1 MTLYLYEQRRPFEN
15 TLFDVLNDDD
25 FFSFHHP
32 LRHQHGH
39 RHALNRRRNP
49 YRSLERQLCNVINDC
64 KDEENSLFKLVDYTP
79 NINLSEDEKNY
90 YIHAD
95 LPGMTKD
102 QVKMEL
108 NEDRILTISG
118 ERESIYDNNEEKEQN
133 EEKQEKGKEEE
144 KDEGNTE
151 ESEKMETE
159 EENTTTSTTEENK
172 KNNENR
178 KYSMIECSYGKFS
191 RSFTLPEDAN
201 LDGIQAKMENGVLEV
216 VINKIETLKLQNR
229 YVFGLNNILISSWPS
244 SFKLAD
250 ITLNIN
256 LSEDEIIIIFFH
268 ADLSGMTKVQ
278 IKMDFNE
285 ESIYFSLFH
294 YELIYYILKLYLHN
308 YY

>member
-1 MTLYLYEQRRPFEN
+1 MSLYFYEQRRPFEN

-39 RHALNRRRNP
+39 RHALNRTRNP

-108 NEDRILTISG
+108 NEDRILTIS
-118 ERESIYDNNEEKEQN
+118 E
-133 EEKQEKGKEEE
+133 
-144 KDEGNTE
+144 NTE

-159 EENTTTSTTEENK
+159 EGNTTTNTTTEENK

-216 VINKIETLKLQNR
+216 IINKIETPKLQNR
-229 YVFGLNNILISSWPS
+229 CI
-244 SFKLAD
+244 
-250 ITLNIN
+250 
-256 LSEDEIIIIFFH
+256 
-268 ADLSGMTKVQ
+268 Q
-278 IKMDFNE
+278 IQ
-285 ESIYFSLFH
+285 
-294 YELIYYILKLYLHN
+294 
-308 YY
+308 